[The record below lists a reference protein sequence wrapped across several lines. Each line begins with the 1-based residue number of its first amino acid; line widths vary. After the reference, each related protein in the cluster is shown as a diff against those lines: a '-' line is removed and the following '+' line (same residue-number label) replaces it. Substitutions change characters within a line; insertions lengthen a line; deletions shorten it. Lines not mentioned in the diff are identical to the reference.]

1 MNTDEK
7 VEFDRKQ
14 NKVKKIM
21 GFVVA
26 PILFIIAGLLAI
38 GYIDIGQEDPKPTYV
53 EILSTMELHCY
64 NVNWFGQHG
73 FQVTYTE
80 TIKELAEKLEEH
92 DIDFKNSILTDD
104 KKVVDYMVIECPH
117 VKSRLVLPD
126 IFDPN
131 LGTNPIDAC
140 LESKIGM
147 GMMQPQMA
155 NEYCL
160 QFKR

>member
-1 MNTDEK
+1 MNSDEK
-7 VEFDRKQ
+7 EQFDRKQ
-14 NKVKKIM
+14 NRIKKIR
-21 GFVVA
+21 GFVIA
-26 PILFIIAGLLAI
+26 PILLMIAGLMAVGI
-38 GYIDIGQEDPKPTYV
+38 IDLEPAEAKPTYL
-53 EILSTMELHCY
+53 EILSTMEIHCY

-73 FQVTYTE
+73 FQITYTE

-92 DIDFKNSILTDD
+92 DMDFKHSVLIENIQ
-104 KKVVDYMVIECPH
+104 VVDYMVMECPH

-126 IFDPN
+126 VFDPN

-147 GMMQPQMA
+147 GMMQPEMA

>member
-1 MNTDEK
+1 MNSDEK
-7 VEFDRKQ
+7 QKFDRKQ
-14 NKVKKIM
+14 NRVKKIM

-26 PILFIIAGLLAI
+26 PILFMIAGLIAI
-38 GYIDIGQEDPKPTYV
+38 GYFDIGLEDPKPTYL
-53 EILSTMELHCY
+53 ETLTTMELHCY

-80 TIKELAEKLEEH
+80 TITELGDRLAEY
-92 DIDFKNSILTDD
+92 DINFKNSIFIED
-104 KKVVDYMVIECPH
+104 KKVVEYMVMECPH

-126 IFDPN
+126 EFDPN
-131 LGTNPIDAC
+131 LGTNPLDAC

-147 GMMQPQMA
+147 GLMQPAMA